1 MCSIIIIFIFEE
13 NKTNMESI
21 QIEYKLIELVVR
33 GTYYKEELQTNSPA
47 VLEIESISLLD
58 SEVDIYNLFKIDEIA
73 HIENLVLKVI
83 DE

>member
-33 GTYYKEELQTNSPA
+33 GTHCKEELQTNSPGTFS
-47 VLEIESISLLD
+47 IESISLLD
-58 SEVDIYNLFKIDEIA
+58 SEIDIYNLFKIDELDN
-73 HIENLVLKVI
+73 IENLGLKVI